1 MDLLTSVIA
10 GFVIFTTFGGLAKK
24 TGLKVE
30 HCGPVPTV
38 WCFVF
43 LIYIY

>member
-24 TGLKVE
+24 TGLNVDEVAK
-30 HCGPVPTV
+30 GG
-38 WCFVF
+38 
-43 LIYIY
+43 IKIKSIG